1 MSLHDYCNHYHAHI
15 LVGNKITGL
24 HDRVINIL
32 VILKMIHIF
41 SSTLYTVFKAVL
53 DAGIEASIKK
63 RISVSCI

>member
-32 VILKMIHIF
+32 VILRMIHTYFRLHCIRF
-41 SSTLYTVFKAVL
+41 SEQYWTRVL
-53 DAGIEASIKK
+53 K
-63 RISVSCI
+63 RQ